1 MHAALHEKQENDGG
15 KQEPGAE
22 GKLSPERLR
31 FPGENHGD
39 IVLLKCAAR
48 SLRSCLSDAADGRFS
63 KLLLVRRPQ
72 TKPSMIPPP
81 STRSPS

>member
-1 MHAALHEKQENDGG
+1 MHAALHEKQENDGSE
-15 KQEPGAE
+15 QEPGAE

-48 SLRSCLSDAADGRFS
+48 SLRSCLSDAADGRFI
-63 KLLLVRRPQ
+63 KRLLLRALRQSPQ
-72 TKPSMIPPP
+72 
-81 STRSPS
+81 

>member
-1 MHAALHEKQENDGG
+1 MRAALHEKQENDGSE
-15 KQEPGAE
+15 QEPGAE

-48 SLRSCLSDAADGRFS
+48 SLRSCLSDAADGRFI
-63 KLLLVRRPQ
+63 KRLLLRTLRQSPQ
-72 TKPSMIPPP
+72 
-81 STRSPS
+81 

>member
-15 KQEPGAE
+15 EQEPGAE

-48 SLRSCLSDAADGRFS
+48 GLQSCLSDAADGRFI
-63 KLLLVRRPQ
+63 KRLLLRALRQSPQ
-72 TKPSMIPPP
+72 
-81 STRSPS
+81 